1 MYCTEISS
9 LDNILNLTK
18 IKAKAM
24 IISGKKVEIE
34 VSEYKPKRS
43 NAQNSYYWIFNN
55 EVAKFLNDSGLSYGE
70 HNIPYDK
77 DIIHKINKVIF
88 SRDTTT
94 KMSIGEFCEY
104 MTKIIIW
111 WTEKTNGMF
120 SMPELPDEFLRKK
133 GYEI

>member
-9 LDNILNLTK
+9 LDNILNLAK

-111 WTEKTNGMF
+111 WTEKTMVC
-120 SMPELPDEFLRKK
+120 FLCRNFQMSF
-133 GYEI
+133 

>member
-9 LDNILNLTK
+9 LDNILNLAK

-43 NAQNSYYWIFNN
+43 SAQNSYYWIFNN

-111 WTEKTNGMF
+111 WTEKTMVC
-120 SMPELPDEFLRKK
+120 FLCRNFQMSF
-133 GYEI
+133 

>member
-9 LDNILNLTK
+9 LDNILNLAK

-70 HNIPYDK
+70 HK

>member
-9 LDNILNLTK
+9 LDNILNLAK

-111 WTEKTNGMF
+111 GTEKTNGMF